1 MVVEQHAPQLQRLRV
16 VLVEQ
21 QRLLE
26 ALGGRLKVAQ
36 FPVESTESRTQWA
49 PRRVQNGAPS
59 WGPTCGETG
68 VPVLAA
74 QRPTRHLPLTFPESP
89 RRGHLGAPQILG
101 GKFIFRSFESLSLFP
116 VELQPLKTVCKFQYS
131 CRFQPHRALAF

>member
-26 ALGGRLKVAQ
+26 ALGGRLEVAQ
-36 FPVESTESRTQWA
+36 FPAESTESRTQWA

-68 VPVLAA
+68 VPVLASSLRSA
-74 QRPTRHLPLTFPESP
+74 RHGTCHS
-89 RRGHLGAPQILG
+89 H
-101 GKFIFRSFESLSLFP
+101 SLSLPGGAASALPKFLGENSSSAHSNPFP
-116 VELQPLKTVCKFQYS
+116 YFPLS
-131 CRFQPHRALAF
+131 SNP